1 MQHLRPTIVARIVS
15 PTAFGTLALC
25 PSPAWYA
32 WRAALAT
39 PDSLPP
45 GRQTICAPGCRH
57 LERGRRSASSG
68 C

>member
-1 MQHLRPTIVARIVS
+1 MQHLRPPIVARIVS

-39 PDSLPP
+39 PDSPP
-45 GRQTICAPGCRH
+45 SWLTDH
-57 LERGRRSASSG
+57 LRPRVSTP
-68 C
+68 